1 MSNTGVRSSAVLG
14 TLFFRRVVS
23 GLFPVRAK
31 TAVFS
36 MLLASLAS
44 MTVSAQQIPLDE
56 FAKLP
61 LFDDIKVSPTGKYL
75 AATVRDDDDGHNL
88 VFMDLRTNEVT
99 TVIQGRKRDEIVN
112 YIWANDE
119 RVVVWLGRKVG
130 TLDSPVETDMVVA
143 VNWDGKKREWLLGS
157 QKEGNVAFN
166 REFRIARLLHL
177 LPEDDKHI
185 LVTIRDATQRNGSFT
200 EVLKLNIYNG
210 VTRKVETAPMR
221 GANVIADNDGNV
233 RLSIAQDPD
242 KDNALVIHELRGL
255 EWELLGEFDSRDG
268 ELTPIGYTPDNS
280 LLYVYDNRATDTNA
294 LYLYDTDSKQ
304 QELLFHHEIVDIED
318 VQMAPDGEII
328 GLYLEPDYP
337 KYVPFNSE
345 HTYSRSLAAVQD
357 ALRGYRVRP
366 TSVTRDGK
374 LAVIRAT
381 SDRLPARYFL
391 FDAVDMRLS
400 TIVSVMPG
408 LEESQLRPVEPYM
421 VKVRDGKTIYAYL
434 TKPDDS
440 NGPFPMVVMP
450 HGGPHGVRDY
460 WAFDSYAQMMASRGY
475 AVLQMNFR
483 GSGGYGRSFLFEG
496 YRQWGTTM
504 QDDVTDVT
512 QWAIDSGIAHADRVC
527 IFGGSYGG
535 YAAMMGAVREPDLYK
550 CVIAYVGVYDLE
562 LMFEK
567 GDIPTRRTGLVYL
580 KQAVGEDEEDLRS
593 RSPVHNLEKLR
604 APVFIVHGGE
614 DFRVDI
620 AHAHKLRK
628 GLEELGK
635 PYEWMVKVN
644 EGHGFYRPE
653 NRLEL
658 FERMLAF
665 LDDYIGAATSS
676 EESVVQN

>member
-1 MSNTGVRSSAVLG
+1 MSYVRSGVWVSLGQRFGAQLRSFQWPSRSAVAG
-14 TLFFRRVVS
+14 F
-23 GLFPVRAK
+23 
-31 TAVFS
+31 VFA
-36 MLLASLAS
+36 LLLTGAAH
-44 MTVSAQQIPLDE
+44 AQEIPLSE

-61 LFDDIKVSPTGKYL
+61 LYDDIKISPTGNFL
-75 AATVRDDDDGHNL
+75 AATVRDNDDRHNL

-119 RVVVWLGRKVG
+119 RVVIWLGRKVG
-130 TLDSPVETDMVVA
+130 TLDSPVETDIVTA

-157 QKEGNVAFN
+157 QKEGNVSFN
-166 REFRIARLLHL
+166 REFRVARLLHL
-177 LPEDDKHI
+177 LPEDDKYI
-185 LVTIRDATQRNGSFT
+185 LITIRDATQRNGSFT

-210 VTRKVETAPMR
+210 TTRKVETAPMR
-221 GANVIADNDGNV
+221 GADVIADNDGNV

-242 KDNALVIHELRGL
+242 KENAVVIHELRGL
-255 EWELLGEFDSRDG
+255 EWTLLGEYDG
-268 ELTPIGYTPDNS
+268 RQGEVTPIGYTPDNS
-280 LLYVYDNRATDTNA
+280 LLYVYDNRETDTRS
-294 LYLYDTDSKQ
+294 LYLFNSESKEK
-304 QELLFHHEIVDIED
+304 ELLFHHEVVDIED
-318 VQMAPDGEII
+318 VQRAPDGEIV

-337 KYVPFNSE
+337 EYVPFNPE
-345 HTYSRSLAAVQD
+345 HAFSKSMAAVQD
-357 ALRGYRVRP
+357 ALRGYRVKP
-366 TSVTRDGK
+366 TSITRDGRY
-374 LAVIRAT
+374 AVIRAT

-391 FDAVDMRLS
+391 YDTVDMRLS

-408 LEESQLRPVEPYM
+408 LDESKMRPVEPYM
-421 VKVRDGKTIYAYL
+421 VKVRDGKTIFAYF

-440 NGPFPMVVMP
+440 DGPFPMVVMP

-483 GSGGYGRSFLFEG
+483 GSGGYGRSFLYEG
-496 YRQWGTTM
+496 YRHWGTTM
-504 QDDVTDVT
+504 QDDVTDAT
-512 QWAIDSGIAHADRVC
+512 LWAIDSGIAQPDGVC

-535 YAAMMGAVREPDLYK
+535 YAAMMGAIREPDLYK

-567 GDIPTRRTGLVYL
+567 GDIPTRRTGRVYL
-580 KQAVGEDEEDLRS
+580 RQAVGEDEEDLRA
-593 RSPVHNLEKLR
+593 RSPVHNLDKLK

-620 AHAHKLRK
+620 AHAHKLRD
-628 GLEELGK
+628 GLEKLGK

-644 EGHGFYRPE
+644 EGHGFYKPE

-665 LDDYIGAATSS
+665 LDDHIGDTIARDAN
-676 EESVVQN
+676 VVRN